1 MKTGK
6 LLKFQRLGVDIQAY
20 FYREDDQV
28 RACLYVLAGDAPDQ
42 EPAHVIAGAT
52 EDRVEAEVRA
62 WIESHYP
69 RAR

>member
-6 LLKFQRLGVDIQAY
+6 LLKFQRPGVDIQAY
-20 FYREDDQV
+20 VYRDDEEV
-28 RACLYVLAGDAPDQ
+28 RACLYVVTGGNPDQ
-42 EPAHVIAGAT
+42 SPAHVIAGPN

-69 RAR
+69 RGR

>member
-6 LLKFQRLGVDIQAY
+6 LLKFERPGVAIQAY
-20 FYREDDQV
+20 FYREHEQV
-28 RACLYVLAGDAPDQ
+28 RACLYVLSGSKADQ
-42 EPAHVIAGAT
+42 EPAHVIAGAN